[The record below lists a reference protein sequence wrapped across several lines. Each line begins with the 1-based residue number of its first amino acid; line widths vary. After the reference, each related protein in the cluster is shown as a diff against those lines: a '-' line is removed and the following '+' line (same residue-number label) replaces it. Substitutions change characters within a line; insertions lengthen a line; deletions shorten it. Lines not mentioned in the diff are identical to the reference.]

1 MRGAKKWVAEKN
13 SEDTV
18 AADTHFP
25 VNPPSAL
32 PPTFTTSAVGAL
44 SREFVASHVRDVN
57 NPAHGEEERDDSHP
71 FSLDPAVKMD

>member
-25 VNPPSAL
+25 VKSPIGITANLYHQRGRCTVARVCSQPCQRCEQSSTRGKKKGMIA
-32 PPTFTTSAVGAL
+32 AL
-44 SREFVASHVRDVN
+44 SRWIPR
-57 NPAHGEEERDDSHP
+57 
-71 FSLDPAVKMD
+71 